1 MKYKKELTEEE
12 REYLCENFGWV
23 KADEIAKH
31 LQVSYSTVRR
41 YAKSLG
47 LIRDIPHRKKQPG
60 QIINKKPKHNAPI
73 HEEGY
78 EYCLYCSL
86 YRVGGTCE
94 RDGKPTGALHQK
106 SCFIANEEG
115 TNN

>member
-1 MKYKKELTEEE
+1 MKYKKELTEEQ

-94 RDGKPTGALHQK
+94 RDGEPTGALHQK